1 MGHDYRELES
11 FVQQQQ
17 DAAFTALGDTPS
29 PDTPPPSLYQRALGT
44 GLSEVLASYR
54 GAVLKLEQEILH
66 QPDASMVL
74 AKVHALLSEFM
85 LVLPG
90 LSQLLEHVRSRQLRG
105 GALLRHLTDQCCTG
119 TLPVQTCLKRLLW
132 HCHQVRVCVCAC
144 MWRAAELDSS
154 SRQHIPRGAE
164 RRLCTVHAPAPS
176 SLEGVATGDG
186 HPHQLSVFCCC

>member
-17 DAAFTALGDTPS
+17 DAAFTALGDAPS

-132 HCHQVRVCVCAC
+132 QCNSQTLW
-144 MWRAAELDSS
+144 MF
-154 SRQHIPRGAE
+154 GM
-164 RRLCTVHAPAPS
+164 PAPVS
-176 SLEGVATGDG
+176 RRQSQPQVLLL
-186 HPHQLSVFCCC
+186 LSRFTIAMLVTMLAPLK